1 MRNLNLS
8 MEAKEKIKILF
19 FANIPVPNEERSIG
33 GATVLAKNILDF
45 ISADPRADVTHQQIR
60 TFWRNKLQL
69 IDYFFWVFRFPFVA
83 INYNVISFHGTKD
96 FHFTIAPIL
105 WLWSKILNKRTI
117 YHFFGGNFMDQ
128 YEAMPKIFQFILK
141 KTVLKSDT
149 VFFET
154 LELMSFFEKKDVQYA
169 VWLPNARK
177 PIQKKVMTSDFEKKF
192 VFISRVIPQKGIT
205 EIVEAATLLPKDYS
219 VDIYGPIDDR
229 HYEYSVFKN
238 SRVNYKG
245 MLRPDEI
252 ETTLSKYNV
261 LLLPSYFEGEG
272 YPGIIIESL
281 AMGIP
286 VIATHWKALPEVI
299 IDGYNG
305 LLVPIKNSKELA
317 KAMQHFNH
325 TNYPD
330 YALNAFESFEKFN
343 SDVVFERIIE
353 SYIK

>member
-1 MRNLNLS
+1 MKAR
-8 MEAKEKIKILF
+8 KKIKVFF
-19 FANIPVPNEERSIG
+19 FANIPVDGEPRSLG
-33 GATVLAKNILDF
+33 GATVLAANILNFVSSDQRVK
-45 ISADPRADVTHQQIR
+45 ITHGQIR
-60 TFWRNKLQL
+60 NFWRNKLQL
-69 IDYFFWVFRFPFVA
+69 IDYFLWVFRFPLVA
-83 INYNVISFHGTKD
+83 IKFDVISFHATKD

-105 WLWSKILNKRTI
+105 WIWSRILNKRTV

-128 YEAMPKIFQFILK
+128 YEAMPTIFQIILK

-154 LELMSFFEKKDVQYA
+154 LQLMSFFERKGVRNA

-177 PIQKKVMTSDFEKKF
+177 PIQNKITATNFEKKF

-205 EIVEAATLLPKDYS
+205 EIVEAAALLPKDYS

-229 HYEYSVFKN
+229 HYENNVFKD
-238 SRVNYKG
+238 SSVNYKG

-286 VIATHWKALPEVI
+286 VIATNWKALPEVI
-299 IDGYNG
+299 TDGYNG
-305 LLVPIKNSKELA
+305 LLVAIKNPEDLA
-317 KAMQHFNH
+317 RAMEHFNQS
-325 TNYPD
+325 NYFE
-330 YALNAFESFEKFN
+330 YSKNAFESFEKFN
-343 SDVVFERIIE
+343 SEVVFGKIID
-353 SYIK
+353 SYLEK

>member
-1 MRNLNLS
+1 
-8 MEAKEKIKILF
+8 MEIERKIKVLF
-19 FANIPVPNEERSIG
+19 FANIPVSNEERSIG

-45 ISADPRADVTHQQIR
+45 IVLDSRVAITHQQIR

-83 INYNVISFHGTKD
+83 KKFDVISFHGTKD

-105 WLWSKILNKRTI
+105 WLWAKALNRKTI

-128 YEAMPKIFQFILK
+128 YEAMPKAFQFILK

-154 LELMSFFEKKDVQYA
+154 QQLMIYFENKNVKNA
-169 VWLPNARK
+169 EWLPNARK
-177 PIQKKVMTSDFEKKF
+177 PIQKKNIETTFEKKF

-205 EIVEAATLLPKDYS
+205 EIVKAAAILPDDYS
-219 VDIYGPIDDR
+219 IDVYGPIDDR
-229 HYEYSVFKN
+229 HYENSVFK
-238 SRVNYKG
+238 SSSVNYKG
-245 MLRPDEI
+245 ILRTDEI
-252 ETTLSKYNV
+252 EDTLSKYNV

-286 VIATHWKALPEVI
+286 VIATQWKALPEVI
-299 IDGYNG
+299 MDGYNG
-305 LLVPIKNSKELA
+305 LLVPIKDSEALA
-317 KAMQHFNH
+317 QAMRKFNQI
-325 TNYPD
+325 NYPE
-330 YALNAFESFEKFN
+330 YCKNALESFEKFN
-343 SDVVFERIIE
+343 SEIVFNRIIE
-353 SYIK
+353 SYIKE